1 MRRSQVEYRQ
11 NGGHRK
17 DVPASA
23 NRRIRKNGPK
33 GFPAGTLPKPSATA
47 YNTDAV
53 VAQMAMNGFTGVANF
68 SVYTF
73 KQVSTTGELHPRCQ
87 ASRILNADGTLMD
100 FAPDVWSETI
110 ADAHAAWVA
119 AGKPATFEIEIP
131 KGNTR

>member
-23 NRRIRKNGPK
+23 NRRIRKNGPR
-33 GFPAGTLPKPSATA
+33 GFQAGALPKPDAATYSATA
-47 YNTDAV
+47 TV
-53 VAQMAMNGFTGVANF
+53 VQMAMNSFTGVANF
-68 SVYTF
+68 SAYTF
-73 KQVSTTGELHPRCQ
+73 KQMSTTGELHPRCQ

-110 ADAHAAWVA
+110 AAAHAAWVA
-119 AGKPATFEIEIP
+119 AGKPATFEIEI
-131 KGNTR
+131 